1 MESSGKKWWKMEQ
14 SGGDVETHLI
24 EGVFDVTGRV

>member
-1 MESSGKKWWKMEQ
+1 MESSGKEWWKMEQ